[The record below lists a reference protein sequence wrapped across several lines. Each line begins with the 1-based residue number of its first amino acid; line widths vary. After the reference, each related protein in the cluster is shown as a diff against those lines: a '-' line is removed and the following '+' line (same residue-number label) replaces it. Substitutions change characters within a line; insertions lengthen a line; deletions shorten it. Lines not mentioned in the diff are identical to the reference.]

1 VDSQI
6 VGGAGGVN
14 SNNISVPTDMSGS
27 FQEMGRP
34 VIAQA
39 LMGGAGLM
47 PPVPEDYKARA
58 LKKAL

>member
-1 VDSQI
+1 
-6 VGGAGGVN
+6 
-14 SNNISVPTDMSGS
+14 MSGS

-47 PPVPEDYKARA
+47 QSVPEDYKARA